1 MFLKSYLSI
10 SDEKLIERFNSD
22 WSLQLF
28 CGKML
33 SDTEKIRDNAIVSRI
48 RSYLAEHTDWQQLQQ
63 ILIEH
68 WKRDM
73 NNTHVLL
80 MDATCYESYIRFPTD
95 VKLLWECCHWVFEK
109 QLFRWCKV
117 VRKKRPRSKYVEQ
130 KRRQRDYEKRRRKT
144 YKEGRKRKKALLY
157 LLHKGLI
164 QLQQVLNDAKLPLL
178 NEQERDYLRTIKKVL
193 EQQQFLQTHPAK
205 ELKKPHR
212 IIGKTLCQADSQG
225 KREQKS

>member
-1 MFLKSYLSI
+1 
-10 SDEKLIERFNSD
+10 
-22 WSLQLF
+22 
-28 CGKML
+28 
-33 SDTEKIRDNAIVSRI
+33 
-48 RSYLAEHTDWQQLQQ
+48 
-63 ILIEH
+63 
-68 WKRDM
+68 M

-193 EQQQFLQTHPAK
+193 EQQQFTNPPGQRV
-205 ELKKPHR
+205 KKPHR
-212 IIGKTLCQADSQG
+212 IIGGNPMQADTG
-225 KREQKS
+225 EKRTKCK